1 MKKITKILLGLVASI
16 SMSMSAFAGDLSLT
30 GTAIASYV
38 IGGADDS
45 NRKGIGISNE
55 FTMGATGEMDN
66 GFTWAYH
73 IDFDPNAG
81 GTVDQDDAGLVIGM
95 GDMGTIGIYVSE
107 GGLSKEYGWGI
118 GALGTGSDWAG
129 VSTQIKG
136 YDVSNNEN
144 VQYHLPSGLLPF
156 GIGAKVAY
164 APETTEA
171 DSQDKKSDG
180 SIVAVSKDGENAT
193 HYQITAAPLDGLA
206 LGADYYQTGNA
217 TGAYQDK
224 ESGNVYAKY
233 TMGNFSAGI
242 GHTKV
247 APGIAAASKYAVTNH
262 YLYEG
267 DSYGIQF
274 DVNDALSVSYSQET
288 SERKTYGAPG
298 TSVGTGKRTANK
310 SEEDHI
316 QVAYT
321 MGGATFG
328 LAVVEADNS
337 DYVSGKEEK
346 KTVFT
351 MALAF

>member
-30 GTAIASYV
+30 GSAIASYV

-55 FTMGATGEMDN
+55 FTMGASGEMDN

-129 VSTQIKG
+129 VSAQIKG

-144 VQYHLPSGLLPF
+144 IQYHLPADLLPF

-164 APETTEA
+164 APESTEA

-180 SIVAVSKDGENAT
+180 SIVGVSTDGENAT
-193 HYQITAAPLDGLA
+193 HYQITAAPIDGLA
-206 LGADYYQTGNA
+206 VGADYYTTGSA
-217 TGAYQDK
+217 TGAYQKK

-233 TMGNFSAGI
+233 TMGNLSAGYGI
-242 GHTKV
+242 NRV
-247 APGIAAASKYAVTNH
+247 APSVASSAKYTADRI

-267 DSYGIQF
+267 ESYGVQF
-274 DVNDALSVSYSQET
+274 DVNDALSISYTQEKSERSQFGATASGTRTRNESQE
-288 SERKTYGAPG
+288 
-298 TSVGTGKRTANK
+298 
-310 SEEDHI
+310 DHM

-328 LAVVEADNS
+328 LAVVEADDS
-337 DYVSGKEEK
+337 DYVNSKEEK